1 MTYEYI
7 NMRSVCINKFLIKY
21 VKKEHDINYHTIG
34 IKL

>member
-1 MTYEYI
+1 MIYEYL
-7 NMRSVCINKFLIKY
+7 NMRSVRIIKFLIKY